1 MIDITRQVVYWRD
14 SAREDWDVPQDLIGR
29 GRVRHALF
37 FAHLALEKVLK
48 AHVCRHTN
56 DLAPRMHNLVRLVEI
71 AGIRPSQ
78 AYMDVLA
85 EMNAFNLE
93 GRYPDLLTPP
103 PSLIEAQGYLTRTQE
118 VLEWLLSLL

>member
-1 MIDITRQVVYWRD
+1 MIDITRQVAYWRD
-14 SAREDWDVPQDLIGR
+14 SAREDWDVAQDLIGR